1 MVKLRLKRYGG
12 KQRTTYR
19 IIVIDV
25 QSRRQ
30 GKAIRE
36 VGSYNPRKG
45 QIQLD
50 VFAITSFLEKG
61 AQPTEIVHHILR
73 KANVLEQIQSNH

>member
-19 IIVIDV
+19 IIAIDV

-30 GKAIRE
+30 GKAIKE
-36 VGSYNPRKG
+36 VGCYNPRNG

-50 VFAITSFLEKG
+50 VSAIIYFLKKG
-61 AQPTEIVHHILR
+61 AQTTQTVHHIIR
-73 KANVLEQIQSNH
+73 RANVLEQVEVN

>member
-1 MVKLRLKRYGG
+1 MVKPRLKRYGG
-12 KQRTTYR
+12 KQRPTYR

-30 GKAIRE
+30 GRAIRE
-36 VGSYNPRKG
+36 VGSYNPRNR

-50 VFAITSFLEKG
+50 VSAIISFLKKG
-61 AQPTEIVHHILR
+61 AQTTETVHHIIR
-73 KANVLEQIQSNH
+73 RTNVLEQVEVNY